1 MRLAIIVGLALTA
14 LRALAGEDSSPYHL
28 IKSVRVGGDGGF
40 DYVYADAE
48 QRRLYIP
55 RSTRVTVYDLDT
67 LESKGEI
74 TPAPSVHGVAI
85 DAASH
90 HAFCSSQPVVMWD
103 SRTLNTL
110 KTIPVQGSPD
120 GIFADQATG
129 RIFILSHRAPNVTVI
144 EAATGSI
151 LGTIDLGG
159 APEQAA
165 GDGKGRV
172 FIDVEDQAKVAV
184 VDAHALKVTGFYPLG
199 ASGGTPAG
207 LAIDAKNGV
216 LFVACREPANVV
228 MMRADSG
235 QVLTSLP
242 IGAGVDAA
250 EFDPSTLEY
259 FSSQRDGTLTVVKET
274 DPGVFSAEPVVK
286 TKLGART
293 STLDTATHRILLIT
307 ADTKPVTDKAPPG
320 QATAKRRSAPM
331 VPGSFTI
338 LMVGRN

>member
-1 MRLAIIVGLALTA
+1 MRLTILAGLLFTA
-14 LRALAGEDSSPYHL
+14 LSASAADTSAPYHL
-28 IKSVRVGGDGGF
+28 IKSVRVGGAGGF
-40 DYVYADAE
+40 DYVYADAD

-55 RSTRVTVYDLDT
+55 RGDRVTVYDLDT
-67 LESKGEI
+67 LESKGAI
-74 TPAPSVHGVAI
+74 APAPSVHGVAI

-90 HAFCSSQPVVMWD
+90 HAFCSSNPVVMWD
-103 SRTLNTL
+103 SRTQATL
-110 KTIPVQGSPD
+110 KTIPLQGSPD
-120 GIFADQATG
+120 GIFCDQSTG
-129 RIFILSHRAPNVTVI
+129 RIFVLSHRAPNVTVI

-165 GDGKGRV
+165 GDGQGRV

-184 VDAHALKVTGFYPLG
+184 VDARAMTVKGYFPLDKR
-199 ASGGTPAG
+199 GGTPAG
-207 LAIDAKNGV
+207 LAMDAKNQI

-228 MMRADSG
+228 MMSAEHG
-235 QVLTSLP
+235 KILAALP

-250 EFDPSTLEY
+250 EFDPSTMEY

-274 DPGVFSAEPVVK
+274 APGEFAAEPIVT

-293 STLDTATHRILLIT
+293 STLDSKTHRIILIT
-307 ADTKPVTDKAPPG
+307 ADSMPAPAAAATG
-320 QATAKRRSAPM
+320 QTSAKRRGAPM